1 MRSWIAAPSRKA
13 RARQR
18 GFSLLEVLIALLV
31 LSLGLLGLAALQTFG
46 LKFTYQ
52 SYQRTQA
59 TYLIGDIIERMRANP
74 VGTRNNGYLI
84 GMTGSAPAPSQDC
97 LTSTC
102 TATEMAQFDLDRW
115 LTTVSSVLAQGQ
127 GEVSER
133 PSGAPLYD
141 IRVSWREHDLNMTQT
156 VTVQLP

>member
-1 MRSWIAAPSRKA
+1 MRNRLATLSRKA
-13 RARQR
+13 RSRQW

-74 VGTRNNGYLI
+74 VGTRNNDYLI
-84 GMTGSAPAPSQDC
+84 DMTGSSPAPGRDC
-97 LTSTC
+97 LTSAC

-115 LTTVSSVLAQGQ
+115 ITTISSVLVQGR
-127 GEVSER
+127 GEVSENA
-133 PSGAPLYD
+133 SGAPLYN
-141 IRVSWREHDLNMTQT
+141 IRVSWREHDLMMTQT